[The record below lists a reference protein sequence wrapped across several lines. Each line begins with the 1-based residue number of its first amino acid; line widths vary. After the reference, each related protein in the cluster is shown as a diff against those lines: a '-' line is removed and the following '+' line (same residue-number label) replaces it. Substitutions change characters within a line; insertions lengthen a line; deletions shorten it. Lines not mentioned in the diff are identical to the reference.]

1 MSEENIDP
9 LYGKTWTILKKCR
22 TYEQAFAEVQQIL
35 NRGDKVQTKIK
46 RRSDDTF
53 VVKTRSL
60 EVPVSKNEK
69 RKRKTK
75 QRT

>member
-9 LYGKTWTILKKCR
+9 LYGKAWTIFKKCR

>member
-9 LYGKTWTILKKCR
+9 LYGKAWTILKKCM
-22 TYEQAFAEVQQIL
+22 TYEQALAEVQQIL

-53 VVKTRSL
+53 VVKTLSL
-60 EVPVSKNEK
+60 DVPVSKNEK

>member
-1 MSEENIDP
+1 MSEENKDP
-9 LYGKTWTILKKCR
+9 LYGKTWTIFKKCR
-22 TYEQAFAEVQQIL
+22 TYEQAFAEVQQIISS
-35 NRGDKVQTKIK
+35 GQKCQTKIK

-69 RKRKTK
+69 KKRKTK